1 MSNQAAE
8 PKKKQKEFLETC
20 ALLFILTCIVAAL
33 TWVIPAGEFEF
44 QELNGR
50 NVVVPGTYH
59 VIERH
64 GQTPWDILTA
74 TIKGFQNNNALIFMT
89 LFAGAAIYILQQTK
103 SIDVVFNRFV
113 NRKGVKDPVIIFCVM
128 LFLTIGGA
136 TGVFANPAVALLPV
150 GAMISTRMGL
160 DRAAGVF
167 MVYLGCFSG
176 FNVGWASSGLQVA
189 HPIAELP
196 IFSGMPVRVF
206 IHTCNFIL
214 IYLFVC
220 RYFKM
225 IRRDP
230 TSSLNYA
237 PGMEVSQY
245 MGMGAMG
252 GEGAQEENR
261 EVAAKDIVNLLAAVG
276 AIILIIFGAL
286 KLKWAFTEFTAVF
299 LLLSIFLGLYNG
311 YGINGTT
318 RMFIAGCGTM
328 VGAAFVIGFATALGV
343 VLENGKI
350 LHTVVYY
357 LSIPI
362 TKVGAVVGA
371 SVMYF
376 ANLVINLFI
385 PSGSGQAAA
394 VMPIMIPI
402 ADLAGITRQVAVQ
415 AYQFGDGF
423 TNDIVP
429 TAPVLMAM
437 LGIAGVSWKK
447 WAKFYLPVL
456 MIQAVFAVVM
466 LTILQTAGWTGL

>member
-1 MSNQAAE
+1 ME
-8 PKKKQKEFLETC
+8 KETVTTKKKQVEFLETC
-20 ALLFILTCIVAAL
+20 ALLFILTCVVAIL
-33 TWVIPAGEFEF
+33 TWIIPAGEYEF

-50 NVVVPGTYH
+50 NVVVPGTFH

-64 GQTPWDILTA
+64 GQNPWDVFTA
-74 TIKGFQNNNALIFMT
+74 TVQGFQNNNALIFMT

-113 NRKGVKDPVIIFCVM
+113 NRKGVKDEIVIFCVM

-176 FNVGWASSGLQVA
+176 FNVGWASTGLQVA

-196 IFSGMPVRVF
+196 IFSGLNVRVF
-206 IHTCNFIL
+206 IHVCNFLL

-220 RYFKM
+220 RYFRM
-225 IRRDP
+225 IRKDP
-230 TSSLNYA
+230 TRSLNYVA
-237 PGMEVSQY
+237 GMETSEY

-252 GEGAQEENR
+252 GVTAEEETR
-261 EVAAKDIVNLLAAVG
+261 DVTTKDIVNLLAALI
-276 AIILIIFGAL
+276 AIALIIFGAL
-286 KLKWAFTEFTAVF
+286 RLNWAFTQFTATF

-311 YGINGTT
+311 YGVNGTT
-318 RMFIAGCGTM
+318 RLFLTGCGTM

-362 TKVGAVVGA
+362 SHVGAVVGA
-371 SVMYF
+371 SVMYLS
-376 ANLVINLFI
+376 NLVINLFI

-394 VMPIMIPI
+394 VMPIMVPI

-456 MIQAVFAVVM
+456 LIQAVFAIVM
-466 LTILQTAGWTGL
+466 LTILQTIGWTGL

>member
-1 MSNQAAE
+1 MSNQTAT
-8 PKKKQKEFLETC
+8 KKKPEFLETC
-20 ALLFILTCIVAAL
+20 ALLFILTCVCALL
-33 TWVIPAGEFEF
+33 TWIIPAGAFEY

-50 NVVVPGTYH
+50 NVVVAGTYH
-59 VIERH
+59 FIDRNPQ
-64 GQTPWDILTA
+64 GPWDVLTA
-74 TIKGFQNNNALIFMT
+74 TITGFQNNNALIFMT
-89 LFAGAAIYILQQTK
+89 LFAGAAIYVLQQTK
-103 SIDVVFNRFV
+103 SIDVVFNKFV
-113 NRKGVKDPVIIFCVM
+113 TRKGVKDSVIIFCIM

-206 IHTCNFIL
+206 IHVCNFTL

-225 IRRDP
+225 IRKDP
-230 TSSLNYA
+230 TRSLNYHA
-237 PGMEVSQY
+237 GMDVSEY

-252 GEGAQEENR
+252 DGEVVIEER
-261 EVAAKDIVNLLAAVG
+261 DITTKDIVNLLAAVG
-276 AIILIIFGAL
+276 AIVAIIIGAV
-286 KLKWAFTEFTAVF
+286 KFKWAFTQFTATF
-299 LLLSIFLGLYNG
+299 LLLAIFLGLYNG

-318 RMFIAGCGTM
+318 RLFLKGCGTM

-343 VLENGKI
+343 VLGNGKI
-350 LHTVVYY
+350 LDTVVYY

-362 TKVGAVVGA
+362 TKVGAVAGA
-371 SVMYF
+371 SVMYL
-376 ANLVINLFI
+376 ANLCINLFI

-394 VMPIMIPI
+394 VMPIMVPM

-437 LGIAGVSWKK
+437 LGIAGVSWKR

-456 MIQAVFAVVM
+456 LIQAVFAIVM
-466 LTILQTAGWTGL
+466 LTILQTIGWTGL